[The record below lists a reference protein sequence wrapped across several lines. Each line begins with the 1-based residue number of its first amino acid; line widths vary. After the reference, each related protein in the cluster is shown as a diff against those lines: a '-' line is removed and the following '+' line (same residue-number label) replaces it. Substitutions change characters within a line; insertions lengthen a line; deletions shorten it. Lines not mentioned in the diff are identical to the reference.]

1 MRISLCCAE
10 AACCLPIRFHGFL
23 NVLMDILTIEED
35 FMCLAEW
42 PRLLTKRLKTTVHAV
57 FLLNSF
63 WRWKRSKLVWVCN
76 GHENLHTDG
85 NQCSLIPDYCLW
97 CQVTHVQRSK
107 GFIHEIIYTNYLQ
120 HRANLRRHQD
130 ICKHLPRCK
139 LNPCTLFQRTS
150 SPTAHWSLWNNSIP
164 YYSTILHKL
173 FLCVGLLD

>member
-1 MRISLCCAE
+1 MLISLCCAE

-35 FMCLAEW
+35 FMCLAEL

-107 GFIHEIIYTNYLQ
+107 DFIHEIIYTNYLQ
-120 HRANLRRHQD
+120 HRANLRRHLQTFA
-130 ICKHLPRCK
+130 KSLQTQSLHLV
-139 LNPCTLFQRTS
+139 S
-150 SPTAHWSLWNNSIP
+150 STNLQSDCSLKP
-164 YYSTILHKL
+164 VK
-173 FLCVGLLD
+173 

>member
-1 MRISLCCAE
+1 MLISLCCAE

-35 FMCLAEW
+35 FMCLEEL

-57 FLLNSF
+57 FLLDSF

-76 GHENLHTDG
+76 GHENDENLHTDG

-120 HRANLRRHQD
+120 HRVAQSKLEKTSAN
-130 ICKHLPRCK
+130 ICQEL
-139 LNPCTLFQRTS
+139 
-150 SPTAHWSLWNNSIP
+150 ANSIP
-164 YYSTILHKL
+164 APCFKYKPPVRLLTEAYEITLFHYSS
-173 FLCVGLLD
+173 